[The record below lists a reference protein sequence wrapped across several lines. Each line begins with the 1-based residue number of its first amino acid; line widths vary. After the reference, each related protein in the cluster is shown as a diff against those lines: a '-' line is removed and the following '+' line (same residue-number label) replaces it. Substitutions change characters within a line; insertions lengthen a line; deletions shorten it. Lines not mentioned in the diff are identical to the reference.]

1 MRHLTNKVSRPG
13 ILILT
18 VALSAAL
25 VGGCKTDELAGPRRD
40 VAVGPMTSLESP
52 AGIDVPNVKL
62 DRSEVD
68 LVEEMILHRAWYAR
82 LLRALVTYYSEHGND
97 VKAVWAR
104 SELNDLK
111 RVKPYRYIL
120 DSEVPMLAMTPSESI
135 AEADQL
141 YEEAC
146 ALMKKG
152 GHGVPALYNQETM
165 KLALAK
171 FKELVDRYPASDK
184 IDDAAF
190 FIAEI
195 HKEYFEEKDNTLAI
209 EWYKRAIQ
217 WNPNTPHPV
226 RFQIAVA
233 YDHRLHERE
242 EALYWYQQVLEHEPD
257 LEKTNTLYAS
267 NRIRELTT
275 QKTRHAPGDVV
286 PKSPGGEAL
295 EASPPAPEAP

>member
-1 MRHLTNKVSRPG
+1 MRQLTNKLG
-13 ILILT
+13 WAGTLILA
-18 VALSAAL
+18 VSLCAVL
-25 VGGCKTDELAGPRRD
+25 VGGCKTDELAGPQRE

-52 AGIDVPNVKL
+52 AGVDVPNVQL
-62 DRSEVD
+62 DRTEVD
-68 LVEEMILHRAWYAR
+68 LVEELLLHRAMYAR
-82 LLRALVTYYSEHGND
+82 LLRALNTYYSEHGNEE
-97 VKAVWAR
+97 KAIWAR
-104 SELNDLK
+104 SEMNDLR
-111 RVKPYRYIL
+111 RVKTYRYIL
-120 DSEVPMLAMTPSESI
+120 DSEVPVMAMTPNESI
-135 AEADQL
+135 AEVDQL
-141 YEEAC
+141 YDEAC

-190 FIAEI
+190 FIGEI
-195 HKEYFEEKDNTLAI
+195 HKEYFVEKDNSLAI

-233 YDHRLHERE
+233 YDYRLHERE
-242 EALYWYQQVLEHEPD
+242 EALKWYQQVLECEPD
-257 LEKTNTLYAS
+257 IEKTNTLFAG

-275 QKTRHAPGDVV
+275 EKTRHAPGEAV
-286 PKSPGGEAL
+286 PDAPAGESI
-295 EASPPAPEAP
+295 EASPPAPQGP

>member
-1 MRHLTNKVSRPG
+1 MRHFTNKLSRPG
-13 ILILT
+13 ILVLT
-18 VALSAAL
+18 VSLCAVL
-25 VGGCKTDELAGPRRD
+25 VGGCKTDELAGPKRE

-52 AGIDVPNVKL
+52 AGINVPNVKL
-62 DRSEVD
+62 DRTEVD
-68 LVEEMILHRAWYAR
+68 LVEELLLHRAMYAR
-82 LLRALVTYYSEHGND
+82 LLRALNTYYTEHGNEE
-97 VKAVWAR
+97 KAVWAR

-120 DSEVPMLAMTPSESI
+120 DSEVPTLDMTPSESI

-141 YEEAC
+141 YDEAC

-152 GHGVPALYNQETM
+152 GHKVPALYNQETM

-171 FKELVDRYPASDK
+171 FKELVDRHPTSDK

-190 FIAEI
+190 FIGEI

-217 WNPNTPHPV
+217 WNPDTAHPA
-226 RFQIAVA
+226 RFQIAVC
-233 YDHRLHERE
+233 YDYRLHERE

-257 LEKTNTLYAS
+257 IEKTNTLFAS
-267 NRIRELTT
+267 NRIRQLTT
-275 QKTRHAPGDVV
+275 EKTRHAPGDIV
-286 PKSPGGEAL
+286 PETPGGETL
-295 EASPPAPEAP
+295 EANPAAPAVP

>member
-1 MRHLTNKVSRPG
+1 MRHLTKKLNWPG
-13 ILILT
+13 ILTLT

-25 VGGCKTDELAGPRRD
+25 VGGCKTDELAGPQRE
-40 VAVGPMTSLESP
+40 VAVGPISSLESP
-52 AGIDVPNVKL
+52 AGIDVPNVRL
-62 DRSEVD
+62 DRTEVD
-68 LVEEMILHRAWYAR
+68 LVEELLLHRAMYAR
-82 LLRALVTYYSEHGND
+82 LLRALNTYYSEQGNE

-104 SELNDLK
+104 TELNDLK

-120 DSEVPMLAMTPSESI
+120 DSEVPVLAMTPSESI

-141 YEEAC
+141 YDEAC

-152 GHGVPALYNQETM
+152 GHGVPVLFNQDTM

-171 FKELVDRYPASDK
+171 FKELVDCYPNSDK

-190 FIAEI
+190 FIGEI
-195 HKEYFEEKDNTLAI
+195 HKEYLEEKDNTIAV

-226 RFQIAVA
+226 RYQLAVL
-233 YDHRLHERE
+233 YDYRLHERE
-242 EALYWYQQVLEHEPD
+242 EALYWYQQVLEQEPD
-257 LEKTNTLYAS
+257 LERSNTMWAR
-267 NRIRELTT
+267 NRIRQLTT
-275 QKTRHAPGDVV
+275 QKTRHAPGDIV
-286 PKSPGGEAL
+286 PESSGGESL